1 MGPAVDMA
9 SHSMLRPV
17 RRPLV
22 AVLAGFAVASGCGGP
37 SDSEQVHETVAAF
50 QKATAAKDYQQL
62 CDKLF
67 APKVV
72 EQVESAGLP
81 CEVALEK
88 GLGDVKSP
96 TLTIGRIEV
105 DGDKATAEVRS
116 SAAGQPPSRDTLEL
130 RRVGEPWRIAS
141 LQ

>member
-9 SHSMLRPV
+9 SHSMLRGV

-22 AVLAGFAVASGCGGP
+22 GFLAVCAAVCGCGGP
-37 SDSEQVHETVAAF
+37 SDSEQVHATVEAF

-62 CDKLF
+62 CDRLL

-96 TLTIGRIEV
+96 TLTIGKIAV
-105 DGDKATAEVRS
+105 DGDKATAEVRTA
-116 SAAGQPPSRDTLEL
+116 AAG
-130 RRVGEPWRIAS
+130 
-141 LQ
+141 

>member
-1 MGPAVDMA
+1 
-9 SHSMLRPV
+9 MLRPV
-17 RRPLV
+17 RRPPV
-22 AVLAGFAVASGCGGP
+22 AVLAVCAAVCACGGP
-37 SDSEQVHETVAAF
+37 SDSEQVHATVEAF

-96 TLTIGRIEV
+96 TLTIGRIAV
-105 DGDKATAEVRS
+105 NGDKATAEVRS

-130 RRVGEPWRIAS
+130 ERVGGTWRIAS
-141 LQ
+141 LR